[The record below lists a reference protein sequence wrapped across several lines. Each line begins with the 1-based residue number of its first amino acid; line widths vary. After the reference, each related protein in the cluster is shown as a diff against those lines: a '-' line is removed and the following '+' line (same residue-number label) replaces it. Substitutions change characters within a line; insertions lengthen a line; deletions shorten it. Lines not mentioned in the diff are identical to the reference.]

1 MNIFQDLQI
10 DYSNMMNDPQDF
22 HSQCVRES
30 NRLKDILKADIS
42 PESILKGIVADNDV
56 TPTEVTNIQ
65 DMVGKVYETAD
76 NEMSVVA
83 MLELADQLKKLA
95 KNLEY
100 LARDK
105 VMLQISK
112 AAESTGFID
121 KSLAFDLYKELRE
134 RHNDWYSS
142 MELLAGFDPE
152 LANKLTTIEKLPAL
166 PGNYSKGPQNLAH
179 YIYRIDDDEDIF
191 RTHYGVLRE
200 LNKRNPQLSINTTM
214 NLMDAHDFLH
224 AHPEFNV
231 HITQRT
237 D

>member
-22 HSQCVRES
+22 HSQCVREADK
-30 NRLKDILKADIS
+30 LKDILKADIS
-42 PESILKGIVADNDV
+42 PDSILKGIVDSTEI
-56 TPTEVTNIQ
+56 TPRESKQVSVIINE
-65 DMVGKVYETAD
+65 VYEIAD
-76 NEMSVVA
+76 DQMSVVQ
-83 MLELADQLKKLA
+83 MLELAAELRKLA

-112 AAESTGFID
+112 DNEGSID

-134 RHNDWYSS
+134 RHNDWFSS

-152 LANKLTTIEKLPAL
+152 LANRMSDVEKLPAL

-200 LNKRNPQLSINTTM
+200 LSKLYPKLDINTTM

-231 HITQRT
+231 HITQRA